1 MRKAGKGNGSK
12 GRLPTEIDDKEDN
25 LMKLDEIKQRMRDH
39 GPTTALAGSRSYVDL
54 SVLKKAQDLLGLAG
68 GRKVRKPI
76 TEIDSQ
82 DEEELR
88 RILKALGLPL
98 AK

>member
-1 MRKAGKGNGSK
+1 
-12 GRLPTEIDDKEDN
+12 
-25 LMKLDEIKQRMRDH
+25 MKLDEIKQRMRDH